1 MKKITVLLMSF
12 AFTSIIFAQQA
23 TKTDSIYLL
32 LYNTGGR
39 YLLKRAVYGEQTPK
53 TEIIKDMVLTKDSF
67 VVKINK
73 LDAAFKPKTNAELQ
87 ALLPT
92 SKTSS
97 ALVKST
103 QADILKPRSQVICL
117 KQRMRLVKSLT

>member
-1 MKKITVLLMSF
+1 MKKITFLLLSF
-12 AFTSIIFAQQA
+12 VITGTLMAQQA

-67 VVKINK
+67 VVKIAK
-73 LDAAFKPKTNAELQ
+73 LDAAFKPKTNAEIQ

-92 SKTSS
+92 SKTPP
-97 ALVKST
+97 LVQVLAFSCEVAKSET
-103 QADILKPRSQVICL
+103 
-117 KQRMRLVKSLT
+117 